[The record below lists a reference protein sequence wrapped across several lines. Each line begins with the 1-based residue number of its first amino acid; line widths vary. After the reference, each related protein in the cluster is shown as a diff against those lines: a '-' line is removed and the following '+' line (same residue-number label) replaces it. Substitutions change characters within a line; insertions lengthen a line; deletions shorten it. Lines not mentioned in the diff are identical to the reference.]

1 MPTAM
6 PSSPATS
13 TKRSFQGLVAMGEL
27 GFADVAGDVPDNG
40 MEEINA
46 HPGVYVGADVN
57 VTWAQLEPS
66 PGVFDDSAID
76 SALATIA
83 AYNAKYP
90 GTPVAAKLRVYAG
103 PNVPAWLFSVA
114 GGPITVSNSKG
125 SMQIAAFWT
134 SGYDAAWQGL
144 QSHLASTYDPST
156 AIAEVAVS
164 SCSSLS
170 AEPFVISL
178 DSASLSAMRAYGFDD
193 AAYMSCLTNAAND
206 YAMWKATPLDYTFN
220 TYRLSDGTSLQADPS
235 FTIGVMAA
243 FRSALGSR
251 AVLANH
257 GLQSPLDAGA
267 QPIYT
272 EIGTLGA
279 PAEFQGYSPTID
291 WPSSVA
297 LAVSYH
303 ASEIEIWPTV
313 AAGGS
318 ANLSLSQL
326 QQFAADLTPGQAAT
340 KRRSLR

>member
-1 MPTAM
+1 
-6 PSSPATS
+6 
-13 TKRSFQGLVAMGEL
+13 MGAL

-46 HPGVYVGADVN
+46 HPGVYVGTDVN

-66 PGVFDDSAID
+66 QGVFDDSAID
-76 SALATIA
+76 NALATIGT
-83 AYNAKYP
+83 YNAKYP
-90 GTPVAAKLRVYAG
+90 ATPVAAKLRVYAG
-103 PNVPAWLFSVA
+103 PNVPAWVFSVA

-125 SMQIAAFWT
+125 SMQIAAFW
-134 SGYDAAWQGL
+134 SGRYDAAWRAL
-144 QSHLASTYDPST
+144 QAHLAARYDASS

-178 DSASLSAMRAYGFDD
+178 DTASLSAMRAFGFDD
-193 AAYMSCLTNAAND
+193 AAYMGCLTNAAGD
-206 YAMWKATPLDYTFN
+206 YAAWKMTPLDFTFN
-220 TYRLSDGTSLQADPS
+220 TYRLSDGSSLQADPA
-235 FTIGVMAA
+235 FTTGVMAS
-243 FRSALGSR
+243 FRSSLGSR
-251 AVLANH
+251 AVVANH

-272 EIGTLGA
+272 EIGTLGP

-297 LAVSYH
+297 LAVSYG

-318 ANLSLSQL
+318 ANLSLAQL
-326 QQFAADLTPGQAAT
+326 QQFAAELI
-340 KRRSLR
+340 